1 VLKEAHIKTDDN
13 FAYLLLGIENKSAV
27 HYAMPVRAMMYDALS
42 YSKQIEQFAK
52 KLRKQKNGSV
62 SKTEWLSGIRK
73 DDIIKPVIT
82 MVLYWSPNEWDGPK
96 SLYDL
101 MDKEVIK
108 RYSQLIENYRIH
120 LISVKE
126 LPDEILRGMKSEIGL
141 ALEFAKYSNDRNR
154 ILEFMNDVRFSNR
167 SNDFISTINLM
178 TEQHLKLNE
187 HGGKVNMCKG
197 MDDLIKQNR
206 EEGILRE
213 KKKEGLKRDFPY

>member
-1 VLKEAHIKTDDN
+1 MIKTIKNNNVKTKLLTRDNEVFAELFNTFIFKKEVIDPDSLKEKDSNEVVSILNREYSKQGYRDVLKEAHIKTDDN

-27 HYAMPVRAMMYDALS
+27 HYAMPVRAMMYDALI

-108 RYSQLIENYRIH
+108 RYSQLIENY
-120 LISVKE
+120 
-126 LPDEILRGMKSEIGL
+126 
-141 ALEFAKYSNDRNR
+141 
-154 ILEFMNDVRFSNR
+154 
-167 SNDFISTINLM
+167 
-178 TEQHLKLNE
+178 
-187 HGGKVNMCKG
+187 
-197 MDDLIKQNR
+197 
-206 EEGILRE
+206 
-213 KKKEGLKRDFPY
+213 